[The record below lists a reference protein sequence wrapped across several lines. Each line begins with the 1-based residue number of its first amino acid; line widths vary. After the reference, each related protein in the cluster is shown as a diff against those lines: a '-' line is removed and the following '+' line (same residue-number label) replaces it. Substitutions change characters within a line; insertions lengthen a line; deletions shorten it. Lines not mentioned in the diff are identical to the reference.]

1 MSPTNA
7 NSIVL
12 KNTLTISVA
21 TNQPIPVVWG
31 EVEGQPNAKLFSHI
45 KGRSEIVS
53 KMSGRVKIGFKLNCT
68 LTGSSGSPTN
78 RADTV
83 VAFLSINDLSVDR
96 SVSYGSLYE
105 VGGGLTS
112 ITADIDNLSIKPND
126 VIKLYLYRLAQNGTI
141 VMRPSEASISI
152 ELITVNPNG

>member
-53 KMSGRVKIGFKLNCT
+53 RMSGRIKIGFKLNCT
-68 LTGSSGSPTN
+68 LTGSKGSSSN

-83 VAFLSINDLSVDR
+83 VAFLAINNVSVDR

-112 ITADIDNLSIKPND
+112 IISELDNLNINTND
-126 VIKLYLYRLAQNGTI
+126 VIRLYLYRLTNNGTI
-141 VMRPSEASISI
+141 VMRPNEASISI
-152 ELITVNPNG
+152 ELTTVNNNG